1 MAGPKTRPDN
11 NFHCFEGA
19 GYGFWKAIAQGMR
32 PTGMS
37 NSPDGYQLDYAKD
50 VDGSIVHNGGMFAPQ
65 EVKLKPG
72 NYFRFFGT
80 ASKNVYGAKSSMA
93 GGWWLDYDNFVKVGA
108 WAEEHDISL
117 ARAAQALLVIPKE
130 WHDCG
135 YVGRA
140 RLSTTMKAWVGKG
153 KPATGS
159 ISPDSAKRDKATTP
173 VTTAPT
179 HLEMKQY
186 FVPGERELLKGCFK
200 LLNSQQVI
208 RKGTGLPQV

>member
-1 MAGPKTRPDN
+1 MAGPKTRPTD

-19 GYGFWKAIAQGMR
+19 GHGFWKAIAQGMR
-32 PTGMS
+32 PTGMTS
-37 NSPDGYQLDYAKD
+37 SPDGYALDYAKD

-65 EVKLKPG
+65 EVKMHPG

-80 ASKNVYGAKSSMA
+80 TSKNVYGAGSSMA
-93 GGWWLDYDNFVKVGA
+93 GGWWLDYDNFLKVA
-108 WAEEHDISL
+108 DWAEQHDVSL

-140 RLSTTMKAWVGKG
+140 RLKTTMKAWVGKG

-159 ISPDSAKRDKATTP
+159 ISPDSAARDKATTP
-173 VTTAPT
+173 VTMAPA

-186 FVPGERELLKGCFK
+186 FVPGERALLGTCFELV
-200 LLNSQQVI
+200 NSQQVI
-208 RKGTGLPQV
+208 RKGASLPRV